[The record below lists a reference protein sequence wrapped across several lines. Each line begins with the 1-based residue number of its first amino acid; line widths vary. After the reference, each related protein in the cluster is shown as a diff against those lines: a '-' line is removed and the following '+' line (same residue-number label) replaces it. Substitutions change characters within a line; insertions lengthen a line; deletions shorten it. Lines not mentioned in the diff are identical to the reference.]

1 MDTKEEYQLED
12 VTTSPDNVTVSVGGS
27 KIDPQDE
34 RYKAIERRLVRKY
47 DYRLMPC
54 FWLMFFFT
62 NIARANIGSAIIM
75 NKSVGHDLQTIA
87 KMTGSQVSLGVAL
100 FYVGLVVFE
109 LPSNLI
115 ITKVSASKWLAR
127 IMVTWGIISAIM
139 VVIKNVAAY
148 YVLRFLLGVM
158 EAGLWPG
165 MAVLMSKFYKK
176 EETATRVGFYFFAG
190 ALASVFTGFFA
201 AAFQLIDGRGH
212 LYGYQWLFLVFGLV
226 TIIVGVFVYFVLPST
241 PFEKKNWLTEEEKEV
256 ARHRLISSIDT
267 DSNAQTKITF
277 AAVLKE
283 MLDYKVYL
291 FTICYMTTVLMNASM
306 QYYSQT
312 IIVQMGYTSINASLM
327 SIPVGVLVCISAVIV
342 TNISDRVKSR
352 SYPYITFALISA
364 CGFAIVAFAGP
375 NGGRYAGLCI
385 IGFGIG
391 PGAPLS
397 TSWAL
402 NSKDGEISIAVTTGI
417 VSGLA
422 QLGLV
427 FSTFFLYTGWS
438 ADAPRY
444 VGSNSVNIGIACLG
458 AITAIVLRLDLQR
471 LNRQIERHGKTSS
484 GHTRKYLL

>member
-1 MDTKEEYQLED
+1 
-12 VTTSPDNVTVSVGGS
+12 
-27 KIDPQDE
+27 
-34 RYKAIERRLVRKY
+34 
-47 DYRLMPC
+47 
-54 FWLMFFFT
+54 
-62 NIARANIGSAIIM
+62 
-75 NKSVGHDLQTIA
+75 
-87 KMTGSQVSLGVAL
+87 
-100 FYVGLVVFE
+100 
-109 LPSNLI
+109 
-115 ITKVSASKWLAR
+115 
-127 IMVTWGIISAIM
+127 
-139 VVIKNVAAY
+139 
-148 YVLRFLLGVM
+148 
-158 EAGLWPG
+158 
-165 MAVLMSKFYKK
+165 
-176 EETATRVGFYFFAG
+176 
-190 ALASVFTGFFA
+190 
-201 AAFQLIDGRGH
+201 
-212 LYGYQWLFLVFGLV
+212 
-226 TIIVGVFVYFVLPST
+226 
-241 PFEKKNWLTEEEKEV
+241 
-256 ARHRLISSIDT
+256 
-267 DSNAQTKITF
+267 
-277 AAVLKE
+277 
-283 MLDYKVYL
+283 
-291 FTICYMTTVLMNASM
+291 MTTVLMNASM